1 MKYPIL
7 HIILITIAFISC
19 NPDLD
24 TEEQPSLALME
35 VPNGFPSIE
44 HPTGNEFSEA
54 RWQLGKELFYDP
66 ILSIDGK
73 ISCSSCHRQE
83 YAFADNN
90 PVSIGANN
98 LIGSRNAPTLANLA
112 YHPYFTREGG
122 VPTLEMQILVPI
134 QEHNEFNNNIVLIA
148 DTLNTIDKYKDLA
161 KEAYDQEVNAFV
173 ITRSLALFERSLISG
188 LSHYDLE
195 FNYNK
200 AGSMTPKALRGKDLF
215 FSDKTNCSSCHN
227 GFNFTNYSFENNGLS
242 TEYVDIGRARLTSED
257 NDIGLFKVP
266 SLRNI
271 EFTSPYMHDGSFHN
285 LMDVIE
291 HYNSGGKEHIN
302 KSSKIKPLNLTDTE
316 KEELLE
322 FLHSLTD
329 YTFLNNTIFSNE

>member
-1 MKYPIL
+1 MKYHVL
-7 HIILITIAFISC
+7 LIILFSILLISC
-19 NPDLD
+19 NQDLILK
-24 TEEQPSLALME
+24 ESLSLSLME
-35 VPNGFPSIE
+35 TPIGFPSIE
-44 HPTGNEFSEA
+44 HPSDNEFSEA
-54 RWQLGKELFYDP
+54 RWKLGKELFYDP
-66 ILSIDGK
+66 ILSSDGT
-73 ISCSSCHRQE
+73 ISCSSCHSQE
-83 YAFADNN
+83 YAFADNRQF
-90 PVSIGANN
+90 SLGATN
-98 LIGSRNAPTLANLA
+98 LVGTRNSPSLANLA

-148 DTLNTIDKYKDLA
+148 DTLNTLNKYVDLA
-161 KEAYDQEVNAFV
+161 KEAYDQEVNSFV
-173 ITRSLALFERSLISG
+173 ITRALALFERSLISG
-188 LSHYDLE
+188 QSQYDLE
-195 FNYNK
+195 FSYNK
-200 AGSMTPKALRGKDLF
+200 TGSMTPKALRGKDLF

-227 GFNFTNYSFENNGLS
+227 GFNFTNYSFENNGLA
-242 TEYVDIGRARLTSED
+242 TEYADIGRARLTSED
-257 NDIGLFKVP
+257 SDIGLFKVP

-271 EFTSPYMHDGSFHN
+271 EFTSPYMHDGSFLY